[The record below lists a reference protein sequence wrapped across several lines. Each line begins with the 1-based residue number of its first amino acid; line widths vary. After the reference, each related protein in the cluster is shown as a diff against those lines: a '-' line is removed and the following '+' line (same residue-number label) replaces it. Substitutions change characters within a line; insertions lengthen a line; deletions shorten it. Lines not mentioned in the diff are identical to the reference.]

1 MTQALSGIR
10 VIDMTHNQA
19 GPACTQMLAF
29 LGARRPAIGPVLC
42 VFAASGYAVSEVWHW
57 TDQIHTAISVLGVLL
72 AFYAAWLF
80 RAGAGFI
87 TPEK

>member
-1 MTQALSGIR
+1 VLGAAGIPVALELTGYYWSALL
-10 VIDMTHNQA
+10 V
-19 GPACTQMLAF
+19 LAF

-42 VFAASGYAVSEVWHW
+42 VFAASGYAVSELWHW

-72 AFYAAWLF
+72 AFYAVWLF
-80 RAGAGFI
+80 RPGTERV